1 MRKMDREDNDR
12 NEQKRDEEDQSKLT
26 VMLQTFSEELDMKDS
41 KKPLNDEPA
50 LDQPKFVQ

>member
-41 KKPLNDEPA
+41 KNPLNDEPA

>member
-26 VMLQTFSEELDMKDS
+26 VMLQTLSEELDMKDS
-41 KKPLNDEPA
+41 KNPLNDEPA